1 MSNSATLA
9 QDPHQVEFEPTSLKD
24 VIAQLRILFDS
35 DRVNIEEVG
44 DLLKSYKSD
53 PKDWRRFA
61 KFDRFRYTR
70 NLIDEGNGKYNLMLL
85 CWGEGHGSAIHDHA
99 DSHCFMKV
107 LQGTLSE
114 VRFSWPAESSSEG
127 EGGGG
132 DETEDLQPM
141 TELSRNQ
148 LPLNAVCYINDSLG
162 LHRVEN
168 PSYSD
173 TAVSLHLYC
182 PPFEECSVFNQR
194 TGHRSKAKVT
204 FWSRYGQKPVIQ
216 EERLPED
223 N

>member
-1 MSNSATLA
+1 MSSASYQAEEL
-9 QDPHQVEFEPTSLKD
+9 QDPSTLGDLISSLRS
-24 VIAQLRILFDS
+24 IFDS

-44 DLLKSYKSD
+44 DLLKSYKSN
-53 PKDWRRFA
+53 PRDWKQFA

-107 LQGTLSE
+107 MQGSLSE
-114 VRFSWPAESSSEG
+114 VRFSWPEKNSSSEG
-127 EGGGG
+127 ESEGKSE
-132 DETEDLQPM
+132 DETEDLKPM
-141 TELSRNQ
+141 MELSRNL
-148 LPLNAVCYINDSLG
+148 LPTDGVCYINDSMG

-168 PSYSD
+168 TSYSD

-204 FWSRYGQKPVIQ
+204 FWSRYGNKPNVE
-216 EERLPED
+216 EERPPED